1 MSKNIL
7 FVVEG
12 GRSEPRLLRRLVK
25 VMRTFENYEIFSYN
39 TNIHKML
46 EGMFVGDE
54 IDSDLDFLEYLR
66 SCKCDEE
73 EKKTLGRSF
82 SDIFL
87 IFDLDPQDQKYNPDR
102 LKKAAEFFNDS
113 TENGKL
119 YINYPMLESYRHIP
133 NLDDLSYLDIRIR
146 KEDICR
152 YKEIASKEG
161 TSQLSD
167 ISKIDESMM
176 LRMIILNLMKANMI
190 ISGDRCVPDP
200 ESYTGDITQSALLS
214 KEYEAYL
221 TEDGLFVLNTCL
233 FNPVDYNTT
242 RFFSMLD
249 ENKLL

>member
-12 GRSEPRLLRRLVK
+12 GRAEPRLLKRLVK
-25 VMRTFENYEIFSYN
+25 VMRTFDNYEIFSYN

-46 EGMFVGDE
+46 EGMFIGDE
-54 IDSDLDFLEYLR
+54 IDTDLDFLEYLR
-66 SCKCDEE
+66 SCRCD
-73 EKKTLGRSF
+73 KKDKEVLSRSF

-87 IFDLDPQDQKYNPDR
+87 IFDLDPQDQKHNPDR
-102 LKKAAEFFNDS
+102 LKKAAAFFSDS

-133 NLDDLSYLDIRIR
+133 NLDDLSYLDVKIR
-146 KEDICR
+146 KEDIGG

-161 TSQLSD
+161 TPQLSD

-176 LRMIILNLMKANMI
+176 LRMIILNLMKANLI
-190 ISGDRCVPDP
+190 VSGDRCIPDA
-200 ESYTGDITQSALLS
+200 ETYTGDITQSALLE
-214 KEYEAYL
+214 KEYETFF
-221 TEDGLFVLNTCL
+221 TENELFVLNTCL

-242 RFFSMLD
+242 GFFAMLD
-249 ENKLL
+249 KQKSL

>member
-12 GRSEPRLLRRLVK
+12 ERTEPRLLKRLVK

-46 EGMFVGDE
+46 EGMFIGDE

-66 SCKCDEE
+66 SRKCGEE
-73 EKKTLGRSF
+73 ERKTLSRSF

-87 IFDLDPQDQKYNPDR
+87 IFDLDPQDQKHNPDR
-102 LKKAAEFFNDS
+102 LKKAAEFFSDS

-133 NLDDLSYLDIRIR
+133 NLDDLSYLNVRIK

-161 TSQLSD
+161 TPQLSN

-176 LRMIILNLMKANMI
+176 LRMIMLNLIKANLI
-190 ISGDRCVPDP
+190 INGGRCIPDP
-200 ESYTGDITQSALLS
+200 KSYIEDITQSALLL
-214 KEYEAYL
+214 KEYEAYS
-221 TEDGLFVLNTCL
+221 TEEGLFVLNTCL

-242 RFFSMLD
+242 RFFAMLD
-249 ENKLL
+249 EKKLL